1 MTPVARGNESGYL
14 QTLYFP
20 KTHSPLAPA
29 AEQSPIRHTISVTG
43 KQSVS
48 RAFLQPRG
56 ISPLKFRRR
65 EFVHSI
71 SLADSRTLFADRP
84 AGAR

>member
-29 AEQSPIRHTISVTG
+29 AEQS
-43 KQSVS
+43 
-48 RAFLQPRG
+48 
-56 ISPLKFRRR
+56 R
-65 EFVHSI
+65 EFN
-71 SLADSRTLFADRP
+71 LALHDDG
-84 AGAR
+84 AGFLLDAN